1 MVKKADVDKDIDTI
15 AEKNGVLFFSYVDVF
30 NKKIKNKYHYDYE
43 TVINKYAKAK
53 NISHDEAK
61 EALIKRQILSPI
73 PNGEFRINVS
83 NSTLGGGGS
92 TIGGD
97 IVMTFNNDI
106 QTKYHEIAHT
116 LQHKYNLFNEETI
129 QQQYQKSSANLTEK
143 EKQNKLINKD
153 LYSLYLKEMHAE
165 SFSFAAMMLRAENGF
180 DFLRQMSYA
189 YHNGLYRNFSATM
202 TEGFPD
208 YKFNKPKFYASL
220 PVMKQTIKTIRNIR
234 KNGQTADFFDEN
246 GILRDEKLAKLCEN
260 IVLESAYS
268 PRTLNSF
275 FKTDILDEHNKN
287 EHGWR
292 KDSAQSLIQG
302 IPATII
308 TGIKGKNTLTF
319 LNVTQKII
327 LDAIVDKNIKNDLNN
342 NNTFKKTK
350 LSQVIEQAKIVK
362 SIIAPPRMRKI
373 DDNSR

>member
-1 MVKKADVDKDIDTI
+1 MVKKADAEKDIETI
-15 AEKNGVLFFSYVDVF
+15 AEKNGVTFFSYVDVF

-53 NISHDEAK
+53 KISYDEAK
-61 EALIKRQILSPI
+61 EALINRQILSPI

-83 NSTLGGGGS
+83 NATLMGGGS
-92 TIGGD
+92 NTGGD
-97 IVMTFNNDI
+97 IIITFNNDI

-116 LQHKYNLFNEETI
+116 LQQKYNLFNEETI
-129 QQQYQKSSANLTEK
+129 QKQYQKSSANLTEE
-143 EKQNKLINKD
+143 EKQNKLINQNDYKT
-153 LYSLYLKEMHAE
+153 YLKEMHAE
-165 SFSFAAMMLRAENGF
+165 SFSFAALMLRAENGF

-189 YHNGLYRNFSATM
+189 YHKGLSRSFYATIR
-202 TEGFPD
+202 EGYPD
-208 YKFNKPKFYASL
+208 YKYNRPKFYATL

-246 GILRDEKLAKLCEN
+246 GILRDEKLSKLCEN

-268 PRTLNSF
+268 PRTLKSF
-275 FKTDILDEHNKN
+275 FKGDILDKHYENK
-287 EHGWR
+287 HDWR

-302 IPATII
+302 LPASII
-308 TGIKGKNTLTF
+308 TSIKEKDTLRHINTTK
-319 LNVTQKII
+319 KII
-327 LDAIVDKNIKNDLNN
+327 FNALVNKNIKDDLDNN
-342 NNTFKKTK
+342 NSFKKTK

-362 SIIAPPRMRKI
+362 SIIAPKRTRKI